1 MDTFL
6 KILSAFTALGI
17 TLIAFTL
24 AFPGAIPPILLMA
37 FAIAGFLLVPTYAI
51 KKFTRFETFY
61 IISILKTRR
70 LAQFIEGISKP
81 KLWDLLADLG
91 LIIGF
96 GTLAV
101 DYKFGRKKSMAK
113 RIAIDL
119 ASAALLFAVFFFL
132 FGTFFA
138 SKNPALFPI
147 LALFSLGF
155 AFGGLMLFTI
165 VSLAWQAVDIFAKLL
180 EGKMPCP
187 GIAPIIP
194 GVQIPNVPAFLTP
207 PIYVWGAFLLI
218 LAVHEFSH
226 GALMRR
232 AKVKIK
238 SVGILLAGLLPIG
251 AFVEPDEKQLKKRR
265 AVEQLRIFAIGP
277 ASNIYSMAIFILVF
291 FAVAMAVSPVL
302 LPKIEAMEK
311 NIGINSIVVT
321 NVLEDYDLCGNTID
335 VPAYGMVE
343 KGWVIRKYN
352 GVDLNT
358 LYDFRVASLLQDQ
371 NVSMVFETETG
382 ELAEKT
388 IEKNSR
394 GEIGIETEISYVEG
408 KEPTQE
414 YLGLATSLNS
424 ISTFFTWL
432 LLLSF
437 ALAMINFLPMDPFD
451 GGKMAKIVMLPYFSF
466 LKMSRKETEKFIG
479 RLMLWIVLGLLLL
492 NALPLFL

>member
-1 MDTFL
+1 M
-6 KILSAFTALGI
+6 
-17 TLIAFTL
+17 
-24 AFPGAIPPILLMA
+24 
-37 FAIAGFLLVPTYAI
+37 
-51 KKFTRFETFY
+51 
-61 IISILKTRR
+61 
-70 LAQFIEGISKP
+70 
-81 KLWDLLADLG
+81 WDFLADLG

-101 DYKFGRKKSMAK
+101 DYRFGRKKSTAK

-119 ASAALLFAVFFFL
+119 ASASLLFAVFFVL
-132 FGTFFA
+132 FGIFFA

-165 VSLAWQAVDIFAKLL
+165 VSLAWQAFDIFAKLMI
-180 EGKMPCP
+180 GKMPCP

-194 GVQIPNVPAFLTP
+194 GVQMPNLPAFLTP
-207 PIYVWGAFLLI
+207 PIYVWGAFLII

-238 SVGILLAGLLPIG
+238 STGVLLAGLLPIG
-251 AFVEPDEKQLKKRR
+251 AFVEPDEKQLKKRHAR
-265 AVEQLRIFAIGP
+265 EQLRIFAIGP
-277 ASNIYSMAIFILVF
+277 ASNIYSMAIFIAVF
-291 FAVAMAVSPVL
+291 LIAATAIGPVL
-302 LPKIEAMEK
+302 SPKIEALEK
-311 NIGINSIVVT
+311 NIDINAIVVT
-321 NVLEDYDLCGNTID
+321 GVLEDYDLCGNTID
-335 VPAYGMVE
+335 APAYGIVE
-343 KGWVIRKYN
+343 KGWVLKKYN

-358 LYDFRVASLLQDQ
+358 LYDFRAASLKQGQ
-371 NVSMVFETETG
+371 NVSMIFETKTG
-382 ELAEKT
+382 ALVEKN
-388 IEKNSR
+388 IERNSR
-394 GEIGIETEISYVEG
+394 GEIGIETELSYVAG

-414 YLGLATSLNS
+414 YLGLATTLNS

-466 LKMSRKETEKFIG
+466 LKMSKKETEKFIG